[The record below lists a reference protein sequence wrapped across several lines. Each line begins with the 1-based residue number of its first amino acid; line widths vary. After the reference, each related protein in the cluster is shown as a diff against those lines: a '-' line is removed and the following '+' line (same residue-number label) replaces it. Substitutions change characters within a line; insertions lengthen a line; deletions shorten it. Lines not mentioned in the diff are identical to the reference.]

1 MQEKII
7 ELETKLSFQEDLL
20 ANLNDELV
28 QQQRQISELL
38 RELALIKTHMTE
50 LTELNGKIEHE
61 NSEHEV
67 PPHY

>member
-1 MQEKII
+1 VQDKII

-38 RELALIKTHMTE
+38 RELTLIKAHMTE
-50 LTELNGKIEHE
+50 LTELNGKVEHE
-61 NSEHEV
+61 ISEHEV